1 MRGIDR
7 NAPGQLDIR
16 NGTFRMPLDAPIT
29 RLGLPPRIV
38 VKLEAVGIVAISDLA
53 KLSESDITTI
63 AGIKG
68 ASLATIVECMRES
81 GVESSAMDTIPK
93 AMDTMPKKRRGRP
106 VKAAKANDLQ
116 STPGLSRV
124 ETLREDDSL
133 VAAGEHETD
142 ASTFEIEEVRT
153 EEEGTTHALRSI
165 ASEGD
170 ELETLD
176 TRQKRVH
183 PKDDERASRY
193 AARKQMSYA
202 PAPAAE
208 QIKDDS
214 LGTSIVSAP
223 RVALDEDERVA
234 MLRRS
239 STMDVEDAAFLYR
252 VPKEQ
257 IYAACRR
264 GEIPHRRFG
273 MRIKVLTRPVF
284 AELGL

>member
-63 AGIKG
+63 AGITG

-81 GVESSAMDTIPK
+81 GAELSPI
-93 AMDTMPKKRRGRP
+93 DTMPKKMRGRP
-106 VKAAKANDLQ
+106 VKAAKTIDLQ
-116 STPGLSRV
+116 STPGPSRV

-153 EEEGTTHALRSI
+153 EEEVTTHALRSI
-165 ASEGD
+165 AGEGNG
-170 ELETLD
+170 LEMID
-176 TRQKRVH
+176 ARQKRVH

-202 PAPAAE
+202 PAPAAK

-214 LGTSIVSAP
+214 LGTPTVSTP
-223 RVALDEDERVA
+223 RVAVDEDERVA
-234 MLRRS
+234 VLRRS

-252 VPKEQ
+252 VPREQ

-273 MRIKVLTRPVF
+273 TRIKVLTRPVF